1 MFSKELFDKKERI
14 LLWTLLL
21 ISGALVVESV
31 LLFMI

>member
-14 LLWTLLL
+14 LLWTLLV

-31 LLFMI
+31 LLFLV